1 MRVLHAHLIT
11 GSRVHPEVQY
21 FNFHFSLR
29 YRLIKKHGGGEV
41 LDLEDGSV
49 SKGPNK
55 KQTLLS
61 VFRQLRSWQME
72 SESEQQQS

>member
-1 MRVLHAHLIT
+1 MRVLHAHFIM
-11 GSRVHPEVQY
+11 GSGVHPEVQY

-29 YRLIKKHGGGEV
+29 YRLIKKHGGEV

-61 VFRQLRSWQME
+61 VFSQLRSWQME
-72 SESEQQQS
+72 SKSEQQQS